1 MPLVHRHTRRCPPKM
16 NPMNT
21 RSNRQLL
28 LGHSLTHSKGIKKAW
43 GKECANAE
51 HERLVR
57 IMKKRKMKH
66 RSPV

>member
-1 MPLVHRHTRRCPPKM
+1 M